1 MICFV
6 NSSYKTCCKNNSQQ
20 WFSQLENEDRRYAF
34 HEHWSSPWWLYLHLL
49 CLVPSIDFSV
59 LPCIPL
65 ALIPPISPVTPPR
78 CLLPLLPLSLS
89 FWSHL
94 LSFPMLSLRSSLPT
108 LKMSLE
114 FSWNQDFLKLCLCAV
129 CSHFNNVV
137 YCQRSKG
144 SSSSL
149 EKMEV
154 RHI

>member
-20 WFSQLENEDRRYAF
+20 WFSQLENEDRSYAF

-65 ALIPPISPVTPPR
+65 ALIPPS
-78 CLLPLLPLSLS
+78 LLSLRHAAFFLCSLWVYPLKS
-89 FWSHL
+89 FVEL
-94 LSFPMLSLRSSLPT
+94 PMLSLRSSLPT